1 MTGPMSNIGSGAR
14 GPLRRAA
21 WVTLGVTSLVLG
33 IIGIVVPLLPTTPF
47 ILLSAFAFER
57 SSDRLHNWLMAHP
70 RFGPSIESWRRYGA
84 ISRRAKKLALIAML
98 AVLLLSVVLAAPIY
112 VILIQALV
120 LTAVGVFI
128 LTRPLPP
135 DDFDQV

>member
-1 MTGPMSNIGSGAR
+1 MSNIGSGAR

-70 RFGPSIESWRRYGA
+70 RFGPSIQSWRRYGA

>member
-1 MTGPMSNIGSGAR
+1 MTGPMSNIGSGTR
-14 GPLRRAA
+14 GALRRAA
-21 WVTLGVTSLVLG
+21 WVTLGVTSLILG
-33 IIGIVVPLLPTTPF
+33 IIGIVMPLLPTTPF

-120 LTAVGVFI
+120 LSAVGVFI

>member
-1 MTGPMSNIGSGAR
+1 MSDIGPGTR

-33 IIGIVVPLLPTTPF
+33 LIGIVVPLLPTTPF

-70 RFGPSIESWRRYGA
+70 RFGPSIASWRRYGT

-112 VILIQALV
+112 VIVVQALV
-120 LTAVGVFI
+120 LSAVGVFI

>member
-1 MTGPMSNIGSGAR
+1 MTTPLSDTGRGTG

-21 WVTLGVTSLVLG
+21 WVTLGVTSLILG
-33 IIGIVVPLLPTTPF
+33 LIGIVVPLLPTTPF

-70 RFGPSIESWRRYGA
+70 RFGPPIESWRRYGA

-98 AVLLLSVVLAAPIY
+98 AVFLLSVVLAAPIY
-112 VILIQALV
+112 VIAVQALV
-120 LTAVGVFI
+120 LSAVGAFI

-135 DDFDQV
+135 DEYDAV